1 MRTKQRTRRRGR
13 IKRRKD
19 STVVK
24 QIWSNLAGPSL
35 RPYLRLETKLTTG
48 VCKGGES
55 AGQKTQFSQTVFHFR
70 SIVLNVIVLVIRAW
84 WGEPTFWVTYLQM
97 AWIIMSCVG
106 WGIYL
111 EKSASGVPIVEPGNV
126 LGVMIFGFG
135 GGLTFGIFP
144 ASLAHFLMTSEW
156 DTALVK
162 ALITGTLSFGTL
174 LPSWLITDWLHKRF
188 EWKNQYFL
196 SLVLATWL
204 VIAGVFYVAIPSV
217 LNLF

>member
-1 MRTKQRTRRRGR
+1 
-13 IKRRKD
+13 
-19 STVVK
+19 
-24 QIWSNLAGPSL
+24 
-35 RPYLRLETKLTTG
+35 
-48 VCKGGES
+48 
-55 AGQKTQFSQTVFHFR
+55 
-70 SIVLNVIVLVIRAW
+70 
-84 WGEPTFWVTYLQM
+84 M